1 MGPLGHSASD
11 PMLSCHWT
19 AFKDSVQ
26 ACTADL
32 KSLELKKK
40 EKKVLCSALLSVCVV
55 ASIQGFDHVSP
66 LWQNMTG
73 IWRQAF
79 QENAD

>member
-1 MGPLGHSASD
+1 MGLQGHSASD
-11 PMLSCHWT
+11 SVLSCHWT

-32 KSLELKKK
+32 KSLEL
-40 EKKVLCSALLSVCVV
+40 KKVLCSALLSVCVV